1 MGHWETEHGDI
12 VLPSS
17 EFAAVRQAV
26 QKAEHDH
33 QMRVFEATQEFWK
46 GLTRKQQTD
55 PAAYQE
61 AATAHMAERWRLLES
76 ALRGWG
82 RRSVT
87 PHAEDVLNDLSG
99 HLSLRP
105 GTKPA
110 RVLKS
115 DIPFPTNRT
124 TEFSS
129 GDWSI
134 SFNKASNTVTFDT
147 GEYRNVIDKAHS
159 SPAGTALFEAIR
171 KVKWTR
177 GTGGVFY
184 GNNEINAE
192 EGYDRGHYV
201 TTAYGP
207 IGAAQEPSHCEEY
220 TDSKDNRVTRADL
233 RQLQQVKWDAERKL
247 QQRMAK
253 ATAAA
258 GRGAGRGKTTAAS
271 NRGSF
276 AAYGHSEPSFR
287 L

>member
-1 MGHWETEHGDI
+1 MGHWETEHGEI
-12 VLPSS
+12 ILPSA

-26 QKAEHDH
+26 QKAVHEH
-33 QMRVFEATQEFWK
+33 QTRVFDETQVFWK
-46 GLTRKQQTD
+46 GLTRKEQTD
-55 PAAYQE
+55 PAAYE
-61 AATAHMAERWRLLES
+61 AARERHRKERNRLTES

-87 PHAEDVLNDLSG
+87 PHAEEIIEDVDWRLTLQRG
-99 HLSLRP
+99 
-105 GTKPA
+105 GAPA

-124 TEFSS
+124 TEFQAGEGS
-129 GDWSI
+129 
-134 SFNKASNTVTFDT
+134 VTFDKERNAVLWET
-147 GEYRNVIDKAHS
+147 GQYRRVIDRAHN
-159 SPAGTALFEAIR
+159 SPAGSALFEAVR

-177 GTGGVFY
+177 GTGGVLH
-184 GNNEINAE
+184 GNNENHSE
-192 EGYDRGHYV
+192 ESSEPGDYV

-207 IGAAQEPSHCEEY
+207 IGAAQEPSSCEEY
-220 TDSKDNRVTRADL
+220 TDSKGNRVTRTDL
-233 RQLQQVKWDAERKL
+233 SRLQQVKWDGQRKL

-258 GRGAGRGKTTAAS
+258 GRGKTTTAS